1 MLLFVKLS
9 LRDMTKLNSQVI
21 SSEVTLEN
29 NSTFV
34 GLYGWCGWLFFG
46 LRHCLP
52 SIVFLQLFHGSAA
65 AVLW

>member
-34 GLYGWCGWLFFG
+34 GLYGWCG
-46 LRHCLP
+46 
-52 SIVFLQLFHGSAA
+52 
-65 AVLW
+65 